1 MYLVSAGRRT
11 FRPWTHTS
19 DDSSYMYQL
28 SLECILILIIKKP
41 TTPICGVVPPAWQV
55 LSCLV
60 IYLYV
65 RTYVIYAGFKVEDTP
80 RWVRTS
86 GQNGTDSPW
95 MSLNLCVMRRYYV
108 SRGRGPGVIHTVCC
122 CCCCCLNISKKA
134 DDANMWGRAPRL
146 AGSLL
151 SCYLCVRTYVR
162 TYVIYAGFKV
172 EDTPRWVRTSGLN
185 GTDRPWMSLNLCVM
199 RRYYVSRGRGP
210 GVIHTICCC
219 CFYIII
225 SNFLPNIISSTP
237 RLSVL
242 PDSSSLERYNL
253 CGQRQQ

>member
-108 SRGRGPGVIHTVCC
+108 SRGRGPGVIHT
-122 CCCCCLNISKKA
+122 
-134 DDANMWGRAPRL
+134 
-146 AGSLL
+146 
-151 SCYLCVRTYVR
+151 
-162 TYVIYAGFKV
+162 
-172 EDTPRWVRTSGLN
+172 
-185 GTDRPWMSLNLCVM
+185 
-199 RRYYVSRGRGP
+199 
-210 GVIHTICCC
+210 ICCC